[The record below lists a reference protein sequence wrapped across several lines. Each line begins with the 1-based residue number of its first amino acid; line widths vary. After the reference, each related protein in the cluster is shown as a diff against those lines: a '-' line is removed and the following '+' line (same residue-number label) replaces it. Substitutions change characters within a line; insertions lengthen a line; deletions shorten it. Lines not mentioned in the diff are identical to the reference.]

1 MKRWISLC
9 IVVVFLAVPLAAFAQ
24 SGTVSET
31 GTGTLT
37 AQGNGRA
44 SVHGNGSI
52 SISGSGVLTIQDF
65 AGDAVITVSG
75 DGARREQDSIVVYA
89 GFAGTAEISGSD
101 VRVLLRGRNIDLT
114 ASGTGRVLLRG
125 RGTYTVN
132 GTSGTWS
139 TGGITLELE

>member
-9 IVVVFLAVPLAAFAQ
+9 IVLLCLAVPLAAFAQ
-24 SGTVSET
+24 SGSTSET

-44 SVHGNGSI
+44 SVQGNGSVI
-52 SISGSGVLTIQDF
+52 ISGSGVLTIQDF

-75 DGARREQDSIVVYA
+75 DGARRERGQSVIYV

-114 ASGTGRVLLRG
+114 ASGSGRVLLRG
-125 RGTYTVN
+125 TGSYTIN
-132 GTSGTWS
+132 GESGSWS
-139 TGGITLELE
+139 SSGITLELE